1 MPDVKMSFR
10 TGPATVSVKM
20 SLRTKPCLAGRR
32 IVVPSGAV
40 PRCAQYCYSER
51 RRAMPS
57 GAEPSYAE
65 REYAICVLK
74 EAGE

>member
-1 MPDVKMSFR
+1 MPDVKVSFR

-20 SLRTKPCLAGRR
+20 SLPTEPCLAGRR
-32 IVVPSGAV
+32 IVV
-40 PRCAQYCYSER
+40 
-51 RRAMPS
+51 PS